1 MGADRVLY
9 RPILRCGVVI
19 GYLWCT
25 GGTAGFFPRTADGED
40 ERVRRFWMGWLDA
53 AREEGLSPWD
63 AMSSWDPRTEFPYGE
78 PAPGGPNELAGEDD
92 LQALLE
98 GRAPSVE
105 YADDSRVP
113 VRHYQV
119 IRDGAYLG
127 RLWASV
133 DEAAAGFLP
142 SADLGADDPAPET
155 WRRRLAD
162 SLASG
167 LTPAQAVHALR
178 DLPDDG
184 VSGHVTDPLGQGYLR
199 DLRG

>member
-1 MGADRVLY
+1 MLY
-9 RPILRCGVVI
+9 RPILRSGEVI

-25 GGTAGFFPRTADGED
+25 AGAAGFFPRTAGGED
-40 ERVRRFWMGWLDA
+40 EQVRRFWMGWLDD
-53 AREEGLSPWD
+53 AREDGLTPWE

-78 PAPGGPNELAGEDD
+78 PAPGGPSELAGEDD
-92 LQALLE
+92 LRALLE
-98 GRAPSVE
+98 RRARGIA

-119 IRDGAYLG
+119 IRDGSYLG

-133 DEAAAGFLP
+133 DEAAAGFLANP
-142 SADLGADDPAPET
+142 DLGEHDPAPGV

-162 SLASG
+162 SLAAG

-178 DLPDDG
+178 DFPDDG
-184 VSGHVTDPLGQGYLR
+184 VSGRVTDPLGQGYLQT
-199 DLRG
+199 LRG